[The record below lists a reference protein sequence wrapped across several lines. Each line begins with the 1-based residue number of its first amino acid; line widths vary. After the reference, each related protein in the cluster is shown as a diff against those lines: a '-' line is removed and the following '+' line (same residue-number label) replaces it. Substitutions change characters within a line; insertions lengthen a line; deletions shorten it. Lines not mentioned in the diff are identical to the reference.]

1 MKFIF
6 LRLGILAVLLQGPIL
21 VHSQSA
27 LEIVKASEEKYRG
40 VLSAYTEMELKVIR
54 PKWTRELSMKSWS
67 KGNDYSLVLITYP
80 AKEKGTAFLKK
91 NKDAWNWVPAIERTI
106 KLSPSM
112 MMQSWMGSD
121 FTNDDFVKESSLVR
135 DYDHKLIGE
144 QMVDD
149 ILCYIIELMPKPDAA
164 VVWSRVILYIDKKE
178 LIQMKSEMF
187 DEDDDMVKTMIASDI
202 QTMDKRRLAT
212 TLTLV
217 PLDKNGYKTQ
227 MKILKIEFDRPI
239 QESFFTTQ
247 NMKSIQ

>member
-1 MKFIF
+1 M
-6 LRLGILAVLLQGPIL
+6 LYRLVILILLLQGSFSGR
-21 VHSQSA
+21 SQDA
-27 LEIVKASEEKYRG
+27 TEIVKASEEKIRG
-40 VLSAYTEMELKVIR
+40 VSSAYTEIELKVIR
-54 PKWTRELSMKSWS
+54 PKWTRELEMKSWS
-67 KGNDYSLVLITYP
+67 KGDDYSLVLITYP

-91 NKDAWNWVPAIERTI
+91 KKDAWNWVPAIERTI

-144 QMVDD
+144 QQLDGK
-149 ILCYIIELMPKPDAA
+149 LCYKIELIPKPEAA
-164 VVWSRVILYIDKKE
+164 VVWSRVILYIDQQE

-187 DEDDDMVKTMIASDI
+187 DEDDDMVKMMIASDI
-202 QTMDKRRLAT
+202 QTMDKRKIAT

-227 MKILKIEFDRPI
+227 MKILKIEFDRPL

-247 NMKSIQ
+247 NMKSVQ